1 MFVSG
6 ENFKNGIDNKKETDD
21 ASKLHHPNEE
31 VNISKNKMQNNELG
45 LNRHLV
51 QKKKI
56 F

>member
-1 MFVSG
+1 MYVSG
-6 ENFKNGIDNKKETDD
+6 EKFKNGIDNKKETDD
-21 ASKLHHPNEE
+21 ASMLHHPNEE
-31 VNISKNKMQNNELG
+31 VNISESKMQNNALG